1 MAKSKQRMT
10 YCKLFFDY
18 LDAIELLGDAE
29 RGRLFTALLEYGRTG
44 EAPQLGGNERFIFP
58 MMKAQIDRDSE
69 QYETDSD
76 NLSKARS
83 EAGKKGA
90 EAKLSKRKQT
100 QANGSKTSKSK
111 QTLANE
117 AEDKDKDKD
126 KDKEGNPPLSPLVPA
141 EALAFPDS
149 PELQE
154 AFDDWLAYKRERR
167 EEYKPTGLKSLV
179 SEIRNNADRYGS
191 KAVADLIRECMAS
204 NWQGIIFEKLKEN
217 RKKKGG
223 WSFDDFG

>member
-1 MAKSKQRMT
+1 MT
-10 YCKLFFDY
+10 LTYIKLFCDY
-18 LDAIELLGDAE
+18 LDAIEPLGDAE

-58 MMKAQIDRDSE
+58 MMRAQIDRDREALESE
-69 QYETDSD
+69 SAQ
-76 NLSKARS
+76 LSKVRS

-100 QANGSKTSKSK
+100 QAKVGKTSKRK

-117 AEDKDKDKD
+117 AKEEDKDKDKD
-126 KDKEGNPPLSPLVPA
+126 KEKDEEDNPPLSPLASA

-149 PELQE
+149 PELQA

-179 SEIRNNADRYGS
+179 TEIRNNADRYGS

-204 NWQGIIFEKLKEN
+204 NWRGIIFDRLKAQTRN
-217 RKKKGG
+217 GGG
-223 WSFDDFG
+223 WSFDDI